1 MSPASGF
8 WHQRL
13 SNLLAT
19 ILGLA
24 SVACGPCTS
33 LPWPQASAV
42 PLPRCLFREP
52 GPSPPAPRLQR
63 ARTPPPE
70 AHSLAS
76 RQREWSRK
84 TGRWATSENLFKTL
98 HLRDEVQRTIHLH
111 LPPPL
116 SVFTPFPNAW
126 YSREHRSETLLP
138 GIYIFFSKINLSLV
152 LKCRYPP
159 SL

>member
-1 MSPASGF
+1 MSVSPASGF

-13 SNLLAT
+13 SDLLAT

-33 LPWPQASAV
+33 LPWPPASAE

-63 ARTPPPE
+63 ACTPPPE

-76 RQREWSRK
+76 RQCEWSRK
-84 TGRWATSENLFKTL
+84 TGCWATLENLFKTF
-98 HLRDEVQRTIHLH
+98 HLRDEVQRTIRLL

-126 YSREHRSETLLP
+126 HSREHRSETLLP
-138 GIYIFFSKINLSLV
+138 GIYIFF
-152 LKCRYPP
+152 LK
-159 SL
+159 